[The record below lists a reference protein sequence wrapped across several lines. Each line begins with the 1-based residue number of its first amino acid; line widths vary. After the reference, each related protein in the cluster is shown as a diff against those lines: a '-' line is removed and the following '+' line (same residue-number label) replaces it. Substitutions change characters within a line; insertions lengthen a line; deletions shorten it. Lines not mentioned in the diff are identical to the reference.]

1 MCFSFFTYIGKTQLF
16 PLIFQDNLR
25 VEKQTALVPRL
36 RFREQGSPS
45 QLPAEVL
52 LGMPDRVTLLCSN
65 HLKPNVVDKP
75 G

>member
-1 MCFSFFTYIGKTQLF
+1 M
-16 PLIFQDNLR
+16 
-25 VEKQTALVPRL
+25 EKQTALVPRL